1 MIRLSGARPGRDVK
15 ITFTGLRA
23 GEKLHEELFHAGEQ
37 VHQTRLPAIRLA
49 TPRAADLAMLGR
61 QCDGLSAAAD
71 ARETARTL
79 SLLGQAVPEFARQT
93 AAAEEVSDAAE
104 PAP

>member
-1 MIRLSGARPGRDVK
+1 M
-15 ITFTGLRA
+15 
-23 GEKLHEELFHAGEQ
+23 
-37 VHQTRLPAIRLA
+37 TRLRRSTGDA
-49 TPRAADLAMLGR
+49 TGGRSGHAGR
-61 QCDGLSAAAD
+61 QCEGLSAAAD

-104 PAP
+104 PAR